1 MESFLTVIGENSA
14 LYEEKRSKFIATV
27 RHCET
32 ENDAISFIEEM
43 RSKYW
48 DARHNCF
55 AYCVGGGRLARFS
68 DDGEPHGT
76 AGKPILDVILGN
88 EIKNVAIVVTRY
100 FGGVLL
106 GTGGLVRAYSTSSKD
121 ALLSADIAEMIPC
134 TNLSISC
141 DYSDHQKLEYLILG
155 QNGKIENTDFTD
167 KVTVSVLFRDSDTNA
182 FLDKLREQFSARI
195 EAVEVEKRISPFKI
209 EKSL

>member
-1 MESFLTVIGENSA
+1 MGSFLTVIGENSA
-14 LYEEKRSKFIATV
+14 TYEEKRSKFIATV

-32 ENDAISFIEEM
+32 EADAAAFIDEM
-43 RSKYW
+43 RTKYW

-55 AYCVGGGRLARFS
+55 AYSVDDGRLARFS

-88 EIKNVAIVVTRY
+88 DIKNVAIVVTRY

-121 ALLSADIAEMIPC
+121 ALLSSEIAEMIPC
-134 TNLSISC
+134 TTFNIAC
-141 DYSDHQKLEYLILG
+141 EYSDHQKLEYLIIG
-155 QNGKIENTDFTD
+155 QNGVIENTTFTD
-167 KVTVSVLFRDSDTNA
+167 KVSIEVVFRDSEAQA
-182 FLDKLREQFSARI
+182 FLEKLCEQFSARI
-195 EAVEVEKRISPFKI
+195 EAVETKKNISPFKI
-209 EKSL
+209 EKI